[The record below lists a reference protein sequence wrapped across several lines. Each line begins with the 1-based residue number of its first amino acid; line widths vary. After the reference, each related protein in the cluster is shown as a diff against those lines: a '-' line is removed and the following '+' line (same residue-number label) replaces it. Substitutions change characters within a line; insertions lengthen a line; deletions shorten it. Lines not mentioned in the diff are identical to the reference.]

1 MKVLIKCQTVIE
13 EHLGTHTECVYLI
26 HLAALLPFGD
36 GYESTHTHMRL
47 VSPLTSIKPSTKMSF
62 STLKVIL
69 QEYIHYFYRVR
80 SAAQARKQTDNISA
94 QLFELFTA

>member
-1 MKVLIKCQTVIE
+1 MNWSAFPVALMKVLIKCQTVIE

-36 GYESTHTHMRL
+36 SYESTHTCGS
-47 VSPLTSIKPSTKMSF
+47 SPLTSIKPPTKMSF

-69 QEYIHYFYRVR
+69 QEYIHYFYQVR
-80 SAAQARKQTDNISA
+80 SAAQARKQNW
-94 QLFELFTA
+94 